1 MKNLWILFL
10 LLMMAC
16 SSSTSIVSS
25 WKEPGA
31 NTQNTK
37 FSKIL
42 AVVMA
47 STESARRQAE
57 DELARENPIFVPSY
71 QVLNS
76 KEVSMDKEKSG
87 DILKDQNIDGV
98 LILKLVDKEKT
109 QNYVPGSYTGG
120 YYGRY
125 SYYWGGY
132 YDPGYYQENT
142 NYLIEVSLY
151 SLEKNELVWSGISS
165 TVNPSS
171 VEKTVKN
178 ILNESY
184 KQMRVDGFLPPAN

>member
-1 MKNLWILFL
+1 MKNLFILAL

-31 NTQNTK
+31 NTANTN
-37 FSKIL
+37 FTKIM
-42 AVVMA
+42 AVVLA
-47 STESARRQAE
+47 NTESARRQAE
-57 DELARENPIFVPSY
+57 DELVRENPIFVPSY

-76 KEVSMDKEKSG
+76 QEVSMDKDKSG
-87 DILKDQNIDGV
+87 DILRDQNIDGV
-98 LILKLVDKEKT
+98 LVLKLVDKEKT

-132 YDPGYYQENT
+132 YDPG
-142 NYLIEVSLY
+142 
-151 SLEKNELVWSGISS
+151 
-165 TVNPSS
+165 
-171 VEKTVKN
+171 
-178 ILNESY
+178 
-184 KQMRVDGFLPPAN
+184 

>member
-10 LLMMAC
+10 ILMMSC

-31 NTQNTK
+31 TMENTK
-37 FSKIL
+37 FSKVMTVVL
-42 AVVMA
+42 AN
-47 STESARRQAE
+47 TESARRQAE
-57 DELARENPIFVPSY
+57 DELASLNPIFVQSY
-71 QVLNS
+71 MVLDS
-76 KEVSMDKEKSG
+76 KEVSMDKDKSS
-87 DILKDQNIDGV
+87 DILRDQNVDGV
-98 LILKLVDKEKT
+98 LVMKLVDKEKT
-109 QNYVPGSYTGG
+109 QNYVPGSYSGG

-165 TVNPSS
+165 TVNPNSI
-171 VEKTVKN
+171 EKTVKN

-184 KQMRVDGFLPPAN
+184 KQMREDGFLPPAN